1 MTEPPWTLLLVDDDE
16 DVIDISRLVLDELRF
31 EGRGLRIL
39 SAGSAAEARAVFAR
53 EREIAVALIDV
64 VMETERAGLDLV
76 AHVRDELGNHETR
89 LILRTGHPGA
99 APPLEI
105 VRHLE
110 IDDYREKTE
119 LTAQRLETLL
129 LTSLRAY

>member
-64 VMETERAGLDLV
+64 VMETERARQMKPDQKRKVGKSNRPQMMKSGL
-76 AHVRDELGNHETR
+76 
-89 LILRTGHPGA
+89 
-99 APPLEI
+99 
-105 VRHLE
+105 
-110 IDDYREKTE
+110 K
-119 LTAQRLETLL
+119 
-129 LTSLRAY
+129 